1 MCRVPSIKSCGFTR
15 MHGAQALQSIQ
26 TTTPRSSRRRLNRLG
41 FPGDYADGSGSCPG
55 TEPHEVCGT
64 STTATSEATVTV
76 TDQDTDANQAAGD
89 QGTLTFQ
96 VEVRA
101 RPTVAANP
109 SPLTEA
115 NLDGATPTVTL
126 PNGFTPSQAAS
137 PRPASR
143 WRPTPCRP

>member
-1 MCRVPSIKSCGFTR
+1 MF
-15 MHGAQALQSIQ
+15 
-26 TTTPRSSRRRLNRLG
+26 
-41 FPGDYADGSGSCPG
+41 DADGSGSCPG

-64 STTATSEATVTV
+64 PTTATTGATVTV
-76 TDQDTDANQAAGD
+76 TDQDADANQAAGD

-101 RPTVAANP
+101 RPTVAANL
-109 SPLTEA
+109 SLLTEA

-126 PNGFTPSQAAS
+126 PNGFTPSQASS

-143 WRPTPCRP
+143 W